1 MESDNIIANLKD
13 TVTKLRQMD
22 EPLQSKVDDKS
33 EEEQESTL
41 VKKIVDYFDII
52 LTNNF
57 IIKENSNLPKEK
69 NNYYYA
75 FIIKHFNT
83 PLIRFFLLNNELTPT
98 NNNKELTHSSEKN
111 WILLS
116 ILENSFS
123 DCIHEIYQQ
132 DLDKIY
138 YKEDSLLRK
147 NKSEIQKILK
157 NLKKKRATE
166 AQTT

>member
-1 MESDNIIANLKD
+1 MRQKDEHLQPNSDDI
-13 TVTKLRQMD
+13 
-22 EPLQSKVDDKS
+22 SK
-33 EEEQESTL
+33 EEQKSTL
-41 VKKIVDYFDII
+41 IKKIVDYFDII
-52 LTNNF
+52 FTNNF
-57 IIKENSNLPKEK
+57 IIKENNNLAKEK

-83 PLIRFFLLNNELTPT
+83 PLIQLFLLNTELLSAIS
-98 NNNKELTHSSEKN
+98 NKELTHSSEKN

-123 DCIHEIYQQ
+123 DCIYEIYQQ
-132 DLDKIY
+132 DIDKTY

-157 NLKKKRATE
+157 F
-166 AQTT
+166 

>member
-13 TVTKLRQMD
+13 TVTKLRQID
-22 EPLQSKVDDKS
+22 EPLQSNADDKS

-83 PLIRFFLLNNELTPT
+83 PLIRFFLLNNELLAI
-98 NNNKELTHSSEKN
+98 NSSNSEQIYSGEKN

-123 DCIHEIYQQ
+123 DCINEIYKQN
-132 DLDKIY
+132 LEKKY
-138 YKEDSLLRK
+138 YGENSLLRK
-147 NKSEIQKILK
+147 YKSDIKVF
-157 NLKKKRATE
+157 N
-166 AQTT
+166 